1 MPAAM
6 MHLNTAL
13 AYRPDADPLFLIG
26 NLAPDCLDIR
36 EFKDRT
42 HFRSSKD
49 RKGDLRRLRDDTD
62 MSNDME
68 LGVLLHLF
76 LDYKWDHITEND
88 FREIFFPDGV
98 FRFQYYR
105 GQIHNISACLY
116 YASAE
121 NEKMWD
127 TLCAVPMEK
136 YDTHPLFRGK
146 DIKEYLRVN
155 AEWNKK
161 VTAVQSEVF
170 SPEFVDSFIKRSAS
184 QFKDFIEKDIL
195 D

>member
-13 AYRPDADPLFLIG
+13 AYREDADPLFLIG

-42 HFRSSKD
+42 HFRSSPD
-49 RKGDLRRLRDDTD
+49 RKGDLCSLRDRTD
-62 MSNDME
+62 RNDSFE

-88 FREIFFPDGV
+88 FRHVFFPDGV

-105 GQIHNISACLY
+105 GQIHKISACLY
-116 YASAE
+116 YAS
-121 NEKMWD
+121 EKNAKLWE
-127 TLCAVPMEK
+127 TLCNRLI
-136 YDTHPLFRGK
+136 YTS
-146 DIKEYLRVN
+146 
-155 AEWNKK
+155 
-161 VTAVQSEVF
+161 T
-170 SPEFVDSFIKRSAS
+170 SPRDVEEAS
-184 QFKDFIEKDIL
+184 MP
-195 D
+195 